1 LLTNYRSNLTR
12 KYAIFATFFPGNLC
26 RGHAMAKSS
35 RKFVEQASRRR
46 QSTWAIAAGL
56 GLAAVLAV
64 PAIAATPTPYLQD
77 STIVGSGGTITA
89 TDVPV
94 ETSTGSLVYK
104 DVTIQLNA
112 ATTGNL
118 TIAPGYPKV
127 VNAISPILN
136 NFVAGNYTAP
146 TTLASKVL
154 ITVNG
159 PGVGAG
165 GATVWSLAP
174 SSGAVCG
181 TYPASATWYTG
192 PIASNPLAARL
203 KKAGITSSFYSYGLV
218 GISPDCALNGYNDF
232 VGGALIGVSQVEGSL
247 TIVSFANGNG
257 AGDSPIPLAEITYSL
272 IP

>member
-1 LLTNYRSNLTR
+1 MGRAFCTFSWQSFRCLQFQL
-12 KYAIFATFFPGNLC
+12 AAPAT
-26 RGHAMAKSS
+26 
-35 RKFVEQASRRR
+35 
-46 QSTWAIAAGL
+46 L
-56 GLAAVLAV
+56 GLAVVFGSAAM
-64 PAIAATPTPYLQD
+64 AATPTPYLQD
-77 STIVGSGGTITA
+77 STIVGSGGTLTA

-94 ETSTGSLVYK
+94 QTSTGSLVYK

-112 ATTGNL
+112 ATNGNL

-127 VNAISPILN
+127 VPAIAPILDH
-136 NFVAGNYTAP
+136 FIAGNYVAP

-165 GATVWSLAP
+165 GTTIWSLAP

-203 KKAGITSSFYSYGLV
+203 KKAGITSTFYSYGLV
-218 GISPDCALNGYNDF
+218 GISPTCGLNGYNYF
-232 VGGALIGVSQVEGSL
+232 AGGALIGVSQVEGSL
-247 TIVSFANGNG
+247 TIVSFTNDNG
-257 AGDSPIPLAEITYSL
+257 AGDSPIPLAEITYTL
-272 IP
+272 LP